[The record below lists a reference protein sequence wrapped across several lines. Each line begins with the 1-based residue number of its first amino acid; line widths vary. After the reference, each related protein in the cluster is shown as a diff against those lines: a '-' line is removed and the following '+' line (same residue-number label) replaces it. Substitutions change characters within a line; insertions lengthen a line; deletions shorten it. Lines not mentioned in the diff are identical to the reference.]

1 MKIENLTFMYGED
14 SFSLQKEVDRW
25 KKGFIEKHGDLNLL
39 EIANGEIEVA
49 ELRSNISSLPFLG
62 EKRLI
67 ILKDCLK
74 KAELKEALADI
85 PSSTVVLIAET
96 NPPDKRTSLFKHLS
110 VVATVRLFLPPKGA
124 QLRTWVERRTEF
136 HEGHIDGNA
145 AAYLINICGE
155 NLWNLDNEIQKLCLY
170 ARGESISI
178 EKIEELVSGNIQ
190 ESIFK
195 MIDELSQKRV
205 AEVLRLLRQ
214 LQEQGEDAGFVFSMI
229 ARQFRL
235 MLEVKALLEERY
247 NPNMLASRV
256 GIAPFVA
263 NIVSRQCRNFTYGE
277 LRKVMSGLLKIDR
290 RLKTGLLELSAKNQ
304 DHYLLEIERL
314 FVA

>member
-14 SFSLQKEVDRW
+14 SFSLQKEVERW
-25 KKGFIEKHGDLNLL
+25 KKGFIEKHGDLNLQ
-39 EIANGEIEVA
+39 EISNGEIDVA
-49 ELRSNISSLPFLG
+49 ELRSAITSLPFLS

-74 KAELKEALADI
+74 KAELKDALAEI
-85 PSSTVVLIAET
+85 PESTVVLVAET
-96 NPPDKRTSLFKHLS
+96 NPPDKRTSFFKHLS
-110 VVATVRLFLPPKGA
+110 VVANVRLFLPPKGA
-124 QLRTWVERRTEF
+124 QLRTWVERRAEF
-136 HEGHIDGNA
+136 HGGKIDGNA
-145 AAYLINICGE
+145 ASYLINICGE
-155 NLWNLDNEIQKLCLY
+155 NLWTLDNEIQKLCLY
-170 ARGESISI
+170 SRGEQINI
-178 EKIEELVSGNIQ
+178 EKIDELVSGNIQ

-195 MIDELSQKRV
+195 MIDELSQKKV
-205 AEVLRLLRQ
+205 AEVLKLLRQ
-214 LQEQGEDAGFVFSMI
+214 LQEQGEDAAFVFAMI

-235 MLEVKALLEERY
+235 MLEVKSLLEERY
-247 NPNMLASRV
+247 NPSMLASRV

-314 FVA
+314 FVI

>member
-14 SFSLQKEVDRW
+14 SFSLQKEVERW

-39 EIANGEIEVA
+39 EIANGEIELA
-49 ELRSNISSLPFLG
+49 ELRSSITSLPFLG
-62 EKRLI
+62 EKRLV
-67 ILKDCLK
+67 ILKDCIKNADLK
-74 KAELKEALADI
+74 DAIAEI
-85 PSSTVVLIAET
+85 PESTVVLIAET
-96 NPPDKRTSLFKHLS
+96 NLPDKRTSFFKHLS
-110 VVATVRLFLPPKGA
+110 VVANVRLFLSPKGA
-124 QLRTWVERRTEF
+124 QLRTWVERRAEF
-136 HEGHIDGNA
+136 HGGSIDGNA
-145 AAYLINICGE
+145 ASYLTNISGE
-155 NLWNLDNEIQKLCLY
+155 NLWTLDNEIQKLCLY
-170 ARGESISI
+170 ARGEQINI
-178 EKIEELVSGNIQ
+178 EKIEELVSGSIQ

-195 MIDELSQKRV
+195 MIDELSQKKV

-214 LQEQGEDAGFVFSMI
+214 LQEQGEDAGFVFAMI

-235 MLEVKALLEERY
+235 MLEVKSLLEERY
-247 NPNMLASRV
+247 NPNMLASRL

-277 LRKVMSGLLKIDR
+277 LRKVISGLLKIDR

-314 FVA
+314 FVV

>member
-1 MKIENLTFMYGED
+1 MIESAYENRKFNFHVRRRQF
-14 SFSLQKEVDRW
+14 FSSKEVDRW

-74 KAELKEALADI
+74 KAELKEALVDI

-124 QLRTWVERRTEF
+124 QLRTWVERRAEF
-136 HEGHIDGNA
+136 HVGHIDGNA

-155 NLWNLDNEIQKLCLY
+155 NLWNLDNEIQKLCLLFT
-170 ARGESISI
+170 R
-178 EKIEELVSGNIQ
+178 
-190 ESIFK
+190 
-195 MIDELSQKRV
+195 
-205 AEVLRLLRQ
+205 
-214 LQEQGEDAGFVFSMI
+214 
-229 ARQFRL
+229 
-235 MLEVKALLEERY
+235 RY
-247 NPNMLASRV
+247 RFQSR
-256 GIAPFVA
+256 
-263 NIVSRQCRNFTYGE
+263 N
-277 LRKVMSGLLKIDR
+277 
-290 RLKTGLLELSAKNQ
+290 
-304 DHYLLEIERL
+304 
-314 FVA
+314 